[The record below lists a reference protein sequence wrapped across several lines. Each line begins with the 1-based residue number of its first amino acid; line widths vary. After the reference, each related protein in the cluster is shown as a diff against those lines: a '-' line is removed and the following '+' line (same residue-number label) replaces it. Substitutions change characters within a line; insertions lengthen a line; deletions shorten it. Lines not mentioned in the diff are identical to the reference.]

1 MWRSRRN
8 PRFSTTENGLKSTAM
23 KTPMSLVIAVALA
36 LDGGRDATAFRVVC
50 PFNVLSHVRLV
61 LVERCGGS
69 VCVFA

>member
-8 PRFSTTENGLKSTAM
+8 PRFSTTENGLISAAM
-23 KTPMSLVIAVALA
+23 KTQMSLVIAVALA

-50 PFNVLSHVRLV
+50 PFNVCHMRLV
-61 LVERCGGS
+61 LVESCGGS